1 MTNVLIVDDHP
12 IVRRGLKEILKTE
25 SNLHV
30 SETAN
35 ARDALALIRQQPFDL
50 VVLDLDLP
58 GMSGLELLQQ
68 IKHEQKR
75 LHVLVLS
82 VYPEDQFAVRVLK
95 AGASGFISK
104 EAVPDQLITAV
115 RRILGGGKHISERV
129 ADLLLQH
136 FGGQQDEH
144 LHEKLSDREF
154 QILCLLGEGKTI
166 KQIAQ
171 ELSLSA
177 PTVSTYRARIL
188 DKMDMRTTAE
198 LVRYAIQNRI
208 ASPR

>member
-25 SNLHV
+25 ANLEV
-30 SETAN
+30 AEAAN
-35 ARDALALIRQQPFDL
+35 ARDALALIKQQPFDL

-58 GMSGLELLQQ
+58 GMGGLELLQQ
-68 IKHEQKR
+68 IKQDQKQI
-75 LHVLVLS
+75 HVLVLS

-95 AGASGFISK
+95 AGASGFVSK
-104 EAVPDQLITAV
+104 EAAADQLITAV
-115 RRILGGGKHISERV
+115 RRILSGGKHISEHV

-136 FGGQQDEH
+136 FGHQDEH